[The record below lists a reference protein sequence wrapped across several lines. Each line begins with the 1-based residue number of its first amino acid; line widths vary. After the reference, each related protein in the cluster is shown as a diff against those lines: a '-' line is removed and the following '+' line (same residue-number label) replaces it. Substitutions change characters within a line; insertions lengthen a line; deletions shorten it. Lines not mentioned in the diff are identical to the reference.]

1 MTSRK
6 PAFEVDKKGLGALLE
21 RRGREF
27 AVLELVQN
35 ALDEPSVTKVS
46 VVLEPSATRGY
57 HNLLVEDDAPEG
69 FYDISHAFTLF
80 KDNRKRANA
89 EKRGR
94 FNLGEKLVIAICKEA
109 SIVTTTGGVAWDDSG
124 RRSLRTRTDEGS
136 RFEGLI
142 RMNLDEGERALAAAH
157 RVILPEGVAMA
168 VNGQPVARR
177 LALKTIEVTL
187 PTEFADDEGMMR
199 PTRRK
204 TSVSM
209 YTCRGDEPQ
218 LYELG
223 IPVVES
229 GLPWHVD
236 IGQRVPMPM
245 DRDNVSPAYAR
256 KLRAAVLNAMHE
268 ELPPE
273 AASEGWVKDALASG
287 ELSDE
292 AVDTTITKLYGD
304 KRVIRD
310 PSDPE
315 ATKRAMSEGYA
326 VMEPRSFNRNQWTS
340 IKAAGAARPAG
351 QVMPTHHPEFGAD
364 GEDTRVPEAKYTKGM
379 RAVVEWTRRV
389 SAHLIGHT
397 VNVEVVRDKT
407 NLNSRA
413 WYGRGGLL
421 GSSLTF
427 NLQRLGH
434 MFFNAGVTDD
444 VVELVIHELGHEYSS
459 DHLSR
464 EYYDGLCELGTRL
477 GRLAIE
483 EPELLKGW
491 VTK

>member
-1 MTSRK
+1 MTKQHKHK
-6 PAFEVDKKGLGALLE
+6 PAFEVDRKGLGALLE

-27 AVLELVQN
+27 AVLELIQN
-35 ALDEPSVTKVS
+35 ALDEPSVSQVDVT
-46 VVLEPSATRGY
+46 LRPSPTRGY
-57 HNLLVEDDAPEG
+57 HHLVVEDDAPEG
-69 FYDISHAFTLF
+69 FYDLTHAFTLF

-94 FNLGEKLVIAICKEA
+94 FNLGEKLVIAICREA

-124 RRSLRTRTDEGS
+124 RRSLRSRTEVGS
-136 RFEGLI
+136 RFEGTI
-142 RMNLDEGERALAAAH
+142 RMNKDEGERALAAAL
-157 RVILPEGVAMA
+157 RVILPEGVAMV
-168 VNGQPVARR
+168 VNNASVPRR
-177 LALKTIEVTL
+177 LALKTIDVTL
-187 PTEFADDEGMMR
+187 PTEFADNEGMMR

-204 TSVSM
+204 TPVSI
-209 YTCRGDEPQ
+209 YTCQGDEPQ

-268 ELPPE
+268 ELPEE

-326 VMEPRSFNRNQWTS
+326 VMEPRSFNRDQWTA
-340 IKAAGAARPAG
+340 IKESDAARPAG
-351 QVMPTHHPEFGAD
+351 QVLPTKRPQSGDSDLSIPKDKWTPGMVAVGDWIE
-364 GEDTRVPEAKYTKGM
+364 RVASHLVDVQ
-379 RAVVEWTRRV
+379 VVVR
-389 SAHLIGHT
+389 I
-397 VNVEVVRDKT
+397 VRDKS
-407 NLNSRA
+407 NMNFLA
-413 WYGRGGLL
+413 WYGGGMM
-421 GSSLTF
+421 TF
-427 NLQRLGH
+427 NLQACGH
-434 MFFNAGVTDD
+434 KFFDNGVTNT
-444 VVELVIHELGHEYSS
+444 VVETMIHELGHEYSG
-459 DHLSR
+459 DHLSHA
-464 EYYDGLCELGTRL
+464 YHDALCELGTTL
-477 GRLAIE
+477 AQLAIE
-483 EPELLKGW
+483 QPELLKGW